1 MGHMR
6 EVLGVDSSV
15 LFAQVKKATS
25 DHKIEPESNL
35 LRSKHFHMG
44 KPVYLGD
51 VAIRLLSQLS
61 QPDTPFFIQ
70 PPSFNEQIWQFT
82 CKSSSLS
89 ISVES
94 ISYWGLGLFNSGY
107 LNRIEVTGPLQ
118 ERAKVLF
125 DLVATL
131 SHNPWEFSHRRSAG
145 RVMKKESISLEEN
158 EKSWRYLIQVAS
170 SDMEEQISIMAER
183 ASLVEKRMALN
194 KDVKNWD
201 QQNANASLQS
211 AFHDLDASRAAHAD
225 DNSPAVGR
233 ALARVEASL
242 ISADPATQLETSDE
256 MQDGFQVDGQILQ
269 FGDAVI
275 DENVD
280 LVDLSENADEDVE
293 LTAEDAIIVDLS
305 QNHEEE

>member
-1 MGHMR
+1 MR
-6 EVLGVDSSV
+6 EALGVDSSV

-61 QPDTPFFIQ
+61 QPDTPFFLQ
-70 PPSFNEQIWQFT
+70 PPSFNEQVWLFT

-94 ISYWGLGLFNSGY
+94 ISYWGFGLFNSGY

-118 ERAKVLF
+118 ERAKLFF

-131 SHNPWEFSHRRSAG
+131 SHNPWEFSHQRSTR
-145 RVMKKESISLEEN
+145 RVMQKESISLEEN

-170 SDMEEQISIMAER
+170 SNIEEEISLMAER
-183 ASLVEKRMALN
+183 ANMVEKRMTLN
-194 KDVKNWD
+194 KDVKNWN

-211 AFHDLDASRAAHAD
+211 ALYDLDVSRAAHAD

-256 MQDGFQVDGQILQ
+256 MHEESQIDGQILQ

-280 LVDLSENADEDVE
+280 IVDLSENTDEVVE
-293 LTAEDAIIVDLS
+293 LTAEDAINADLS
-305 QNHEEE
+305 QKDEEE

>member
-1 MGHMR
+1 MR
-6 EVLGVDSSV
+6 GVLGADSSV

-25 DHKIEPESNL
+25 EHKVEPESNL

-51 VAIRLLSQLS
+51 VAIRLLSHLS
-61 QPDTPFFIQ
+61 QSDTPFFIQ
-70 PPSFNEQIWQFT
+70 PPSFNEQIWRFT

-107 LNRIEVTGPLQ
+107 LNRIEITGPLQ

-131 SHNPWEFSHRRSAG
+131 SHNPWEFSHRLSAR
-145 RVMKKESISLEEN
+145 RVMKKESNSLAEN
-158 EKSWRYLIQVAS
+158 EKCWRYLIQVAS

-183 ASLVEKRMALN
+183 ANMVEKRMTLN
-194 KDVKNWD
+194 KDVKNWN
-201 QQNANASLQS
+201 QQNANAALQS
-211 AFHDLDASRAAHAD
+211 ALHDLDASRAAHAD

-242 ISADPATQLETSDE
+242 ISADPATQLENNDE
-256 MQDGFQVDGQILQ
+256 MQEESQIDGQILQ
-269 FGDAVI
+269 FGEAVI
-275 DENVD
+275 DENVQ
-280 LVDLSENADEDVE
+280 LVDLSENADEDIE
-293 LTAEDAIIVDLS
+293 LTAEDAIIADFS
-305 QNHEEE
+305 QSFEEE

>member
-1 MGHMR
+1 MR
-6 EVLGVDSSV
+6 EALGADSSV
-15 LFAQVKKATS
+15 LFSQVKKATS

-35 LRSKHFHMG
+35 LRSKHFHIG

-70 PPSFNEQIWQFT
+70 PPSFNEQIWRFT

-94 ISYWGLGLFNSGY
+94 ISYWGFGLFNSGY
-107 LNRIEVTGPLQ
+107 LNRIEITGPLQ
-118 ERAKVLF
+118 ERAKVFF

-131 SHNPWEFSHRRSAG
+131 SHNPWEFSHRSSAR

-158 EKSWRYLIQVAS
+158 EKSWRHLIQVAS
-170 SDMEEQISIMAER
+170 SDIEEKISIMAER
-183 ASLVEKRMALN
+183 ASMVEKRMALN
-194 KDVKNWD
+194 KDVKNWN

-211 AFHDLDASRAAHAD
+211 ALHDLDVSRAAHAD
-225 DNSPAVGR
+225 DNSPAVSR

-256 MQDGFQVDGQILQ
+256 MQDGHSMDGQILQ

-280 LVDLSENADEDVE
+280 IVDLSKNTNEDVE
-293 LTAEDAIIVDLS
+293 LTAEDAIISDLS
-305 QNHEEE
+305 QLSEEE

>member
-6 EVLGVDSSV
+6 EVLDVDSSA

-25 DHKIEPESNL
+25 DHKIEPGSNL

-70 PPSFNEQIWQFT
+70 PPSFNEQIWRFT
-82 CKSSSLS
+82 CKSSSLTV
-89 ISVES
+89 SVES
-94 ISYWGLGLFNSGY
+94 ISYWGFGLFNSGY

-118 ERAKVLF
+118 ERAKVFF

-131 SHNPWEFSHRRSAG
+131 SHNPWEFSHRHSAR
-145 RVMKKESISLEEN
+145 RVMRKESISLEKN
-158 EKSWRYLIQVAS
+158 EKSWRHLIQVAS
-170 SDMEEQISIMAER
+170 SNMEEQIVIMTER
-183 ASLVEKRMALN
+183 ASMVEKRMALN
-194 KDVKNWD
+194 KDVKNWNL
-201 QQNANASLQS
+201 QNAKASLQS
-211 AFHDLDASRAAHAD
+211 ALYDLDASRAAHAD
-225 DNSPAVGR
+225 DNSPAVER

-242 ISADPATQLETSDE
+242 ISADPATQLEIGDE
-256 MQDGFQVDGQILQ
+256 MQEEPPVDGLILQ
-269 FGDAVI
+269 FGDAVV

-280 LVDLSENADEDVE
+280 IVDLSKNTEEDVE
-293 LTAEDAIIVDLS
+293 LTAEDVIITDLS
-305 QNHEEE
+305 QRYEEE

>member
-1 MGHMR
+1 MR
-6 EVLGVDSSV
+6 EALGVDSSV

-61 QPDTPFFIQ
+61 QPDTPFFLQ
-70 PPSFNEQIWQFT
+70 PPSFNEQVWLFT

-94 ISYWGLGLFNSGY
+94 ISYWGFGLFNSGY

-118 ERAKVLF
+118 ERAKLFF

-131 SHNPWEFSHRRSAG
+131 SHNPWEFSHQRSTR
-145 RVMKKESISLEEN
+145 RVMQKESISLEKN
-158 EKSWRYLIQVAS
+158 EKSWRHLIQVAS

-183 ASLVEKRMALN
+183 ASMVEKRMALN
-194 KDVKNWD
+194 RDVKNWSHK
-201 QQNANASLQS
+201 NANASLQS
-211 AFHDLDASRAAHAD
+211 ALHDLDASRAAHAD

-242 ISADPATQLETSDE
+242 ISADPATQLETSNE
-256 MQDGFQVDGQILQ
+256 MQEKVQVDGHILQ

-275 DENVD
+275 DENVE
-280 LVDLSENADEDVE
+280 LVDLSESTDEDVE
-293 LTAEDAIIVDLS
+293 LTAEDAIIADLS
-305 QNHEEE
+305 QKYEEE

>member
-1 MGHMR
+1 MR
-6 EVLGVDSSV
+6 EALGVDSSV

-61 QPDTPFFIQ
+61 QPDTPFFLQ
-70 PPSFNEQIWQFT
+70 PPSFNEQIWRFT

-94 ISYWGLGLFNSGY
+94 ISYWGFGLFNSGY

-118 ERAKVLF
+118 ERAKLFF

-131 SHNPWEFSHRRSAG
+131 SHNPWEFSHRRSA
-145 RVMKKESISLEEN
+145 RKVMKKESISLEEN

-170 SDMEEQISIMAER
+170 SNIEEEISLMAER
-183 ASLVEKRMALN
+183 ANMVEKRMTLN
-194 KDVKNWD
+194 KDVKNWN

-211 AFHDLDASRAAHAD
+211 ALYDLDVSRAAHAD

-256 MQDGFQVDGQILQ
+256 MHEESQIDGQILQ

-280 LVDLSENADEDVE
+280 IVDLSENTDEVVE
-293 LTAEDAIIVDLS
+293 LTAEDAINADLS
-305 QNHEEE
+305 QKDEEE

>member
-1 MGHMR
+1 MR
-6 EVLGVDSSV
+6 EALGVDSSV

-61 QPDTPFFIQ
+61 QPDTPFFLQ
-70 PPSFNEQIWQFT
+70 PPSFNEQVWLFT

-94 ISYWGLGLFNSGY
+94 ISYWGFGLFNSGY

-118 ERAKVLF
+118 ERAKLFF

-131 SHNPWEFSHRRSAG
+131 SHNPWEFSHQRSTR
-145 RVMKKESISLEEN
+145 RVMQKESISLEEN

-170 SDMEEQISIMAER
+170 SNIEEEISIMAER
-183 ASLVEKRMALN
+183 ANMVEKRMTLN
-194 KDVKNWD
+194 KDVKNWN

-211 AFHDLDASRAAHAD
+211 ALYDLDVSRAAHAD

-256 MQDGFQVDGQILQ
+256 MQDKSQVDGQILQ

-275 DENVD
+275 DENMD
-280 LVDLSENADEDVE
+280 IVDLSENTSEDVE
-293 LTAEDAIIVDLS
+293 LTAEDAINADLS
-305 QNHEEE
+305 QKDEEE

>member
-1 MGHMR
+1 MR
-6 EVLGVDSSV
+6 EALGVDSSV

-61 QPDTPFFIQ
+61 QPDTPFFLQ
-70 PPSFNEQIWQFT
+70 PPSFNEQVWLFT

-94 ISYWGLGLFNSGY
+94 ISYWGFGLFNSGY

-118 ERAKVLF
+118 ERAKLFF

-131 SHNPWEFSHRRSAG
+131 SHNPWEFSHRRSA
-145 RVMKKESISLEEN
+145 RKVMKKESISLEEN

-170 SDMEEQISIMAER
+170 SNIEEEISLMAER
-183 ASLVEKRMALN
+183 ANMVEKRMTLN
-194 KDVKNWD
+194 KDVKNWN

-211 AFHDLDASRAAHAD
+211 ALYDLDVSRAAHAD

-256 MQDGFQVDGQILQ
+256 MHEESQIDGQILQ

-280 LVDLSENADEDVE
+280 IVDLSENTDEVVE
-293 LTAEDAIIVDLS
+293 LTAEDAINADLS
-305 QNHEEE
+305 QKDEEE

>member
-1 MGHMR
+1 MR
-6 EVLGVDSSV
+6 EALGVDSSV

-61 QPDTPFFIQ
+61 QPDTPFFLQ
-70 PPSFNEQIWQFT
+70 PPSFNEQVWLFT

-94 ISYWGLGLFNSGY
+94 ISYWGFGLFNSGY

-118 ERAKVLF
+118 ERAKLFF

-131 SHNPWEFSHRRSAG
+131 SHNPWEFSHRRSA
-145 RVMKKESISLEEN
+145 RKVMKKESISLEEN

-170 SDMEEQISIMAER
+170 SNIEEEISIMAER
-183 ASLVEKRMALN
+183 ANMVEKRMTLN
-194 KDVKNWD
+194 KDVKNWN

-211 AFHDLDASRAAHAD
+211 ALYDLDVSRAAHAD

-256 MQDGFQVDGQILQ
+256 MHEESQIDGQILQ

-280 LVDLSENADEDVE
+280 IVDLSENTDEVVE
-293 LTAEDAIIVDLS
+293 LTAEDAINADLS
-305 QNHEEE
+305 QKDEEE